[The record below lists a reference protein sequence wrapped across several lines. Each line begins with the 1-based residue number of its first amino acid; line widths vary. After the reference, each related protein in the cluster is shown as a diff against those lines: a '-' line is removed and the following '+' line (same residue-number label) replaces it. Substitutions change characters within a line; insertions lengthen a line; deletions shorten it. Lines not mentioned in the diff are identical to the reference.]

1 MDVFELMVVQTI
13 LQSFTPLQKLPLRME
28 ILNSKRFL
36 LSYDSEM
43 NAHVYRG
50 AEQLRGQKDLLKLV
64 NVISLLTCFVN
75 KIL

>member
-1 MDVFELMVVQTI
+1 M
-13 LQSFTPLQKLPLRME
+13 
-28 ILNSKRFL
+28 

-43 NAHVYRG
+43 TAHVYRG